1 MSRFWS
7 KKTKTITP
15 YVPGEQP
22 RQRIIKLNT
31 NENPYPPSHTVQDVL
46 STFQYGDLRLYPDP
60 TSASLVATIA
70 AYHGVDT
77 DQVFLGNGSDEV
89 LAFAFQA
96 FWGPE
101 MEQPL
106 FAPTPSYSFYPVYAA
121 LYDIPYREIPVN
133 DDFSIDIEP
142 YIAEKP
148 GGVIIANPN
157 APTGLALSNKELRHL
172 LSGCPDQV
180 VLIDEAYADFAEEAA
195 LDLLP
200 EFENLLIVRTLS
212 NHTHSPVCA

>member
-1 MSRFWS
+1 MVIW
-7 KKTKTITP
+7 
-15 YVPGEQP
+15 
-22 RQRIIKLNT
+22 
-31 NENPYPPSHTVQDVL
+31 
-46 STFQYGDLRLYPDP
+46 RLYPDP

-148 GGVIIANPN
+148 GGVIIIIQN
-157 APTGLALSNKELRHL
+157 APNGSLRL
-172 LSGCPDQV
+172 QSS
-180 VLIDEAYADFAEEAA
+180 IER
-195 LDLLP
+195 LP
-200 EFENLLIVRTLS
+200 RSLY
-212 NHTHSPVCA
+212 